1 MSTFEHGEG
10 EPQFGATDQAE
21 QAART
26 GPALFEWGAK
36 TFVMGVLNITPD
48 SFSGDGL
55 GTDVERTLKQ
65 AREFVANGADL
76 LDIGGESTRPAGV
89 YEDAQ
94 PVDAEEELGR
104 VIPIIERLSA
114 ELEVPLS
121 IDTRKA
127 SVARAAVDAGAAIV
141 NDVTMLGY
149 DEEMAAT
156 VGQLGV
162 PIVISHIR
170 EKARYADVVGEV
182 ITDLI
187 ATVHRAE
194 SSGVARNSI
203 ILDPGIGF
211 GKTAAQSLTVLRNL
225 AELTNLGFPVL
236 VGTSRKSSI
245 GAVLDLPVDDRL
257 EGTAATVALAIASG
271 ADMVR
276 VHDVKEMARVAK
288 MSDAIVR
295 GWSPK

>member
-1 MSTFEHGEG
+1 MSTSEHGDG
-10 EPQFGATDQAE
+10 DKQSSATGQPE
-21 QAART
+21 QSTRT
-26 GPALFEWGAK
+26 GPKLFEWGAK

-55 GTDVERTLKQ
+55 GTDIERTLNQ

-76 LDIGGESTRPAGV
+76 LDIGGESTRPPGV
-89 YEDAQ
+89 YEGSK
-94 PVDAEEELGR
+94 PVHADEELAR

-114 ELEVPLS
+114 ELDVPLS

-127 SVARAAVDAGAAIV
+127 SVARAAVSAGAAIV

-156 VGQLGV
+156 VGELGV
-162 PIVISHIR
+162 AVVISHIR
-170 EKARYADVVGEV
+170 EKARYKDVVGEV

-194 SSGVARNSI
+194 SAGIARNSI

-211 GKTAAQSLTVLRNL
+211 GKTAAHSLTVLRNL

-236 VGTSRKSSI
+236 VGTSRKSTI